1 MATVLQI
8 LKTKG
13 NAVCSV
19 SPDSMVIDALKL
31 MAEKNIGAVIVTEN
45 NKLVGIF
52 SERDYARKVVL
63 KDKASDSTRISE
75 IMTSNVYTVKTS
87 SSIDD
92 CMKIMTDKNFRH
104 LPVVDDGKL
113 MGVISLGDAVRFV
126 IEEQK
131 DTIKNLESYISGQ

>member
-1 MATVLQI
+1 MAIVNQI

-19 SPDSMVIDALKL
+19 SPESMVIDALRL
-31 MAEKNIGAVIVTEN
+31 MSEKNIGAVIVTEN
-45 NKLVGIF
+45 DKLVGIF

-63 KDKASDSTRISE
+63 KDKSSDSTRISE
-75 IMTSNVYTVKTS
+75 IMTGNVFTVKTT

-104 LPVVDDGKL
+104 LPVVDGEKL
-113 MGVISLGDAVRFV
+113 VGVISLGDAVRFV

-131 DTIKNLESYISGQ
+131 NTIKNLENYISG

>member
-1 MATVLQI
+1 MAIVNQI

-19 SPDSMVIDALKL
+19 SPDSMVIEALRL

-75 IMTSNVYTVKTS
+75 IMTSNVFTVKTTT
-87 SSIDD
+87 SIDD
-92 CMKIMTDKNFRH
+92 SMKLMTEKNFRH

-113 MGVISLGDAVRFV
+113 QGVISLGDAVRFV

-131 DTIKNLESYISGQ
+131 HTIKNLESYISGQ

>member
-1 MATVLQI
+1 MAIVLQI

-63 KDKASDSTRISE
+63 KDKASDSTHIRE
-75 IMTSNVYTVKTS
+75 IMTSNVFTVKTS

>member
-75 IMTSNVYTVKTS
+75 IMTSNVFTVKTS

>member
-63 KDKASDSTRISE
+63 KDKASDSTHIRE
-75 IMTSNVYTVKTS
+75 IMTSNVFTVKTS

>member
-1 MATVLQI
+1 MAIVNQI

-19 SPDSMVIDALKL
+19 SPESMVIEALRL
-31 MAEKNIGAVIVTEN
+31 MSEKNIGAVIVTEN
-45 NKLVGIF
+45 DKLVGIF

-63 KDKASDSTRISE
+63 KDKSSDSTCISE
-75 IMTSNVYTVKTS
+75 IMTGNVFTVKTTT
-87 SSIDD
+87 SIDD

-113 MGVISLGDAVRFV
+113 VGVISLGDAVRFV

-131 DTIKNLESYISGQ
+131 NTIKNLENYISG

>member
-1 MATVLQI
+1 MAIVLQI

>member
-1 MATVLQI
+1 MAIVNQI

-19 SPDSMVIDALKL
+19 SPESMVIDALRL
-31 MAEKNIGAVIVTEN
+31 MSEKNIGAVMVTEN
-45 NKLVGIF
+45 DKLVGIF

-63 KDKASDSTRISE
+63 NDKSSDSTRISE
-75 IMTSNVYTVKTS
+75 IMTSNVFTVKTT

-104 LPVVDDGKL
+104 LPVVDDEKL
-113 MGVISLGDAVRFV
+113 VGVISLGDAVRFV

-131 DTIKNLESYISGQ
+131 NTIKNLENYISG